1 MEEEKYVRIGESYG
15 QYLRL
20 ESPEGASGN
29 EKTDNGSTDSGHTQG
44 TVTVESDSWRICVGS
59 PGRCAN
65 RRPGNSRTD
74 PSGEGTAG
82 TTQSKW

>member
-15 QYLRL
+15 QYLCL

-44 TVTVESDSWRICVGS
+44 TVTVESDSW
-59 PGRCAN
+59 
-65 RRPGNSRTD
+65 
-74 PSGEGTAG
+74 
-82 TTQSKW
+82 